1 MTEELLYKLIDHE
14 IQWLNYYGL
23 REDREK
29 LNEKSNIYC
38 DVRSIGYTKR
48 VVELTLRCSP
58 GLITSDKP
66 ITKDSK
72 IEELKQEG
80 FPRGENKF
88 TPIEVYFILFPEN
101 KMEIISRLIPDP
113 VEHKVFLDKN
123 MIK

>member
-48 VVELTLRCSP
+48 VIELTLRCSP
-58 GLITSDKP
+58 GLITSDYP
-66 ITKDSK
+66 ITSKTK
-72 IEELKQEG
+72 IEELKQDY
-80 FPRGENKF
+80 FPRGENKY
-88 TPIEVYFILFPEN
+88 TPLEVLFVIHPEKKIEMIE
-101 KMEIISRLIPDP
+101 RLIPKP
-113 VEHKVFLDKN
+113 LENKVFYDSKILK
-123 MIK
+123 

>member
-48 VVELTLRCSP
+48 VIELTLRCSP
-58 GLITSDKP
+58 GLITSDKL
-66 ITKDSK
+66 ITKDIK
-72 IEELKQEG
+72 IEDLKQES

-88 TPIEVYFILFPEN
+88 TPIETFFILYPER
-101 KMEIISRLIPDP
+101 KVEIIKRLIPNPIVD
-113 VEHKVFLDKN
+113 ELYYSK
-123 MIK
+123 

>member
-38 DVRSIGYTKR
+38 NVRSIGYTKR

>member
-38 DVRSIGYTKR
+38 NVRSIGYTKR

-66 ITKDSK
+66 ITKDTK
-72 IEELKQEG
+72 IEDLRQEG

-88 TPIEVYFILFPEN
+88 TPIEVYFILFPEK
-101 KMEIISRLIPDP
+101 KMEIISRLIPDS

>member
-48 VVELTLRCSP
+48 VMELTLRCSP
-58 GLITSDKP
+58 GLITSDKK

-72 IEELKQEG
+72 VEDLREES

-88 TPIEVYFILFPEN
+88 TPIEVYFILFPEKKMDLIN
-101 KMEIISRLIPDP
+101 KLIPKP
-113 VEHKVFLDKN
+113 IENLIFYDKTFE
-123 MIK
+123 K

>member
-29 LNEKSNIYC
+29 LNEKSNIYS

-48 VVELTLRCSP
+48 VIELTLRWSP
-58 GLITSDKP
+58 GLITSDKS
-66 ITKDSK
+66 ITKDIK
-72 IEELKQEG
+72 IEDLKQES

-88 TPIEVYFILFPEN
+88 TPIEVYFILFPEKKMDIIN
-101 KMEIISRLIPDP
+101 KLIPKP
-113 VEHKVFLDKN
+113 IENLVFYDKTF
-123 MIK
+123 KK

>member
-66 ITKDSK
+66 ITKDTK
-72 IEELKQEG
+72 IEDLRQEG
-80 FPRGENKF
+80 FPRGGNKF
-88 TPIEVYFILFPEN
+88 TPIEVYFILFPEK
-101 KMEIISRLIPDP
+101 KMEIISRLIPEP

>member
-38 DVRSIGYTKR
+38 DVRSIGYTKK
-48 VVELTLRCSP
+48 VIELTLRCSP
-58 GLITSDKP
+58 GLITSDKQ
-66 ITKDSK
+66 ITKDIK
-72 IEELKQEG
+72 IEDLKQES

-88 TPIEVYFILFPEN
+88 TPIEVYFILFPEKKMDLIN
-101 KMEIISRLIPDP
+101 KLIPKP
-113 VEHKVFLDKN
+113 IENLIFYDKTFE
-123 MIK
+123 K